1 MARLVT
7 YKLRIGNSIPII
19 AGGGGNS
26 STGNVI
32 FTFGT
37 ETQEI
42 ISCAAEDE
50 VLGSA
55 DMCLLGG
62 DYFSANYNALPAKVN
77 GKFKFTSNI
86 TKPPIFSANYNT
98 GGAACISSSSISGDF

>member
-1 MARLVT
+1 MAKLVT
-7 YKLRIGNSIPII
+7 YKVRSGNSIPII
-19 AGGGGNS
+19 AGGGGDS

-42 ISCAAEDE
+42 ISCAAEDD
-50 VLGSA
+50 VLGSS

-62 DYFSANYNALPAKVN
+62 EYFSASYNALPAKVN
-77 GKFKFTSNI
+77 GQLKFTSNI
-86 TKPPIFSANYNT
+86 TKPPVFSANYNT
-98 GGAACISSSSISGDF
+98 GCIGSSSSPISGDF